1 MGTSRDDNFCL
12 TRGYLALMDQILPG
26 LIKNRVGFGLKK
38 KNPRSVSRLGPG
50 FYKNPARPGYIYIY
64 ICIITIITSYIYI
77 YIYIV
82 ITLTKMPHLTHNL
95 FRLQSRLSFLSST
108 HSPLPPSLTLLSCL
122 TSSAS
127 LMRSASH
134 LTLFAEE
141 DEDGILR
148 FSPQRFLVSLSHALM
163 FFFHFFFIWL
173 VGLGI

>member
-1 MGTSRDDNFCL
+1 MGFFKKHPKRVRVRSGFLQKTGPNPDP
-12 TRGYLALMDQILPG
+12 TRP
-26 LIKNRVGFGLKK
+26 N
-38 KNPRSVSRLGPG
+38 
-50 FYKNPARPGYIYIY
+50 YIYIY
-64 ICIITIITSYIYI
+64 IYVCIITIITS

-127 LMRSASH
+127 LMRLASH

-163 FFFHFFFIWL
+163 FFFHFFFI
-173 VGLGI
+173 

>member
-1 MGTSRDDNFCL
+1 MYNYYNNL
-12 TRGYLALMDQILPG
+12 L
-26 LIKNRVGFGLKK
+26 
-38 KNPRSVSRLGPG
+38 
-50 FYKNPARPGYIYIY
+50 
-64 ICIITIITSYIYI
+64 

-82 ITLTKMPHLTHNL
+82 ITLTKMPHLIHNL
-95 FRLQSRLSFLSST
+95 FKLQSRLSFLSST

-163 FFFHFFFIWL
+163 FFFHFFFI
-173 VGLGI
+173 